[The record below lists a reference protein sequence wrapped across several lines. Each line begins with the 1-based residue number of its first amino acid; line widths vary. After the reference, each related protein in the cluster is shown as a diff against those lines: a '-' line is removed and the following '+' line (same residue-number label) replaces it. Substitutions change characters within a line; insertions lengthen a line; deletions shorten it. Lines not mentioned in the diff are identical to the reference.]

1 MYQPSF
7 PLRPLTPL
15 TPRDDA
21 SAADFAIVDPCAPR
35 PAWET
40 LPTMYDLPSEDPEEP
55 GLPDEFHDFQPQ
67 LSRETCQPPHYPA
80 DEMFIGT
87 DLNLYYNVHQ
97 PLWHKRPDWF
107 LVLGVPRSQR
117 QQEMR
122 WSYVVWQEGVNPF
135 LVIEL
140 LSPGTEAEDLGQTL
154 RAANKPPTKW
164 QVYEQILRIPYYVLF
179 DRYENRLRVFQLVA
193 TQYQEVAVPEQRFW
207 VEELKLGLG
216 VWSGTYQATE
226 GLWLRWYDATG
237 AWIPTA
243 AERAEQAQQRAEQA
257 QQQAE
262 QAQQQADQERQRAEQ
277 EKQQREL
284 AQQQAE
290 LAHQRSQRLAEQ
302 LRSLGIDPDQE

>member
-7 PLRPLTPL
+7 PLRPLTSV
-15 TPRDDA
+15 TPRDDSSTEDLA
-21 SAADFAIVDPCAPR
+21 PVDPCAPR

-67 LSRETCQPPHYPA
+67 LCRETCQPPHYPA

-107 LVLGVPRSQR
+107 LVLGVPRSQQ

-135 LVIEL
+135 LVMEL
-140 LSPGTEAEDLGQTL
+140 VSPGTEAEDLGQTL

-207 VEELKLGLG
+207 IEELELGLG
-216 VWSGTYQATE
+216 VWQGTYQATE
-226 GLWLRWYDATG
+226 GLWLRWYDAR

-243 AERAEQAQQRAEQA
+243 AERAEQARLQVEQA
-257 QQQAE
+257 QLQVE
-262 QAQQQADQERQRAEQ
+262 QAQLQVEQER
-277 EKQQREL
+277 QQREL

-290 LAHQRSQRLAEQ
+290 LANQRSQRLAEQ
-302 LRSLGIDPDQE
+302 LRSLGIDPDHL